1 MEYAYIKVERRGP
14 AEVLSLNDPATL
26 NAVNH
31 EMMEE
36 MAAELS
42 RVEADAETRVLVLT
56 GEGRGFCS
64 GANIKHMAEAGGARE
79 IEAEPPSVD
88 DLTPHL
94 TYTRGVI
101 YRLWK
106 LSKPT
111 IAAINGPCITTGVGL
126 AAACD
131 FRIASDQARI
141 GWIFLRRGLPPDDG
155 SLGLLVKLLGY
166 SKTYKLGILGEIIP
180 AQDALDI
187 GLLDQVVPA
196 DKLLP
201 TCLELAGRIADAGP
215 PLAQQMFKRLAVE
228 AQFSTYE
235 DTARQ
240 VRLAF
245 QTLTET
251 EDHAEAVRAFAE
263 KRPPRWTG
271 R

>member
-1 MEYAYIKVERRGP
+1 MDYTYIKVEHQGP
-14 AEVLSLNDPATL
+14 AEVLRLNDPATL

-31 EMMEE
+31 EMMQE
-36 MAAELS
+36 MHVELT
-42 RVEADAETRVLVLT
+42 RVENDAQTRVLILT

-64 GANIKHMAEAGGARE
+64 GANMKHMAVAGGAKE
-79 IEAEPPSVD
+79 IEAEPPSVA
-88 DLTPHL
+88 DLNPHL

-101 YRLWK
+101 YQLWK

-126 AAACD
+126 SAACD

-166 SKTYKLGILGEIIP
+166 NKTYKLGILPEIIT
-180 AQDALDI
+180 AQEALDI
-187 GLLDQVVPA
+187 GLLDRVVPA
-196 DKLLP
+196 EELLP
-201 TCLELAGRIADAGP
+201 TCLDLARRIADSGP
-215 PLAQQMFKRLAVE
+215 PLAQQMFKRLAGE

-251 EDHAEAVRAFAE
+251 EDHAEAIRAFAE
-263 KRPPRWTG
+263 KRPPQWKG

>member
-1 MEYAYIKVERRGP
+1 MEHRFISTEQKEQV
-14 AEVLSLNDPATL
+14 EVLRLNDPATL
-26 NAVNH
+26 NAVSFP
-31 EMMEE
+31 MMEE
-36 MAAELS
+36 MAAELA
-42 RVEADAETRVLVLT
+42 RVESDAETRVLVLT

-64 GANIKHMAEAGGARE
+64 GANIKQMAALGGAKGV
-79 IEAEPPSVD
+79 EAQPGSVK
-88 DLTPHL
+88 DLAPHL

-101 YRLWK
+101 HQLWK

-131 FRIASDQARI
+131 FRVASDQARI

-166 SKTYKLGILGEIIP
+166 SKTYKLGILGEIIS
-180 AQDALDI
+180 AQEAMGI
-187 GLLDQVVPA
+187 GLVDQVVPHQQ
-196 DKLLP
+196 LLS
-201 TCLELAGRIADAGP
+201 TCLGLAQRMVDAGP
-215 PLAQQMFKRLAVE
+215 PLAQQMFKRLANE
-228 AQFSTYE
+228 AQYSSYE

-245 QTLTET
+245 QTLVET

-263 KRPPRWTG
+263 KRQPRWKG
-271 R
+271 K

>member
-1 MEYAYIKVERRGP
+1 MEYTFIKTEHLGQT
-14 AEVLSLNDPATL
+14 EVLRLNDPATL
-26 NAVNH
+26 NAVSF

-36 MAAELS
+36 MTAELT
-42 RVEADAETRVLVLT
+42 RVEEDPETRVLVLT

-64 GANIKHMAEAGGARE
+64 GANIKQMAALGSAKDVESQPASIA
-79 IEAEPPSVD
+79 

-94 TYTRGVI
+94 EYTRGVI
-101 YRLWK
+101 YQLWK

-126 AAACD
+126 SAACD

-141 GWIFLRRGLPPDDG
+141 GWIYLRRGLPPDDG
-155 SLGLLVKLLGY
+155 SLGLMVKLLGY
-166 SKTYKLGILGEIIP
+166 SKAYRMGIFGEIMP
-180 AQDALDI
+180 AQEALDL
-187 GLLDQVVPA
+187 GFLDQVVA
-196 DKLLP
+196 GEELLS
-201 TCLELAGRIADAGP
+201 TCFDLAQRITEAGP
-215 PLAQQMFKRLAVE
+215 PLAQRMFKRLANE
-228 AQFSTYE
+228 AQFSSYE

-245 QTLTET
+245 QTLSET

-263 KRPPRWTG
+263 KRQPQWKG